1 MRHLFEKTLKRVFG
15 YDSFRPGQREV
26 IDAVADGQD
35 VLAIMPTGAGKSLTF
50 QLPSYIKNDGL
61 TIIVSP
67 LLSLIEDQM
76 LHIRERGER
85 GVARLTSMETLE
97 EKQEI
102 LNHLKRYRFLYLSP
116 EQLAVPHVTRA
127 LARTKIQML
136 VVDEAHCISQWGHEF
151 RPEYARLGELRKQL
165 GSPQCMA
172 VTATAPET
180 VKRDIVEKL
189 ALFSPA
195 QFVHSANRPEIRLIV
210 ERLGS
215 EDKMR
220 RLSELVHDV
229 PKPAVIY
236 TATRREAEAL
246 ALHLDD
252 ALFYHG
258 GMSTEDRR
266 LVQSQF
272 LRDEVAIMVCTSA
285 FGMGVNKDNV
295 RSVIH
300 YQIPATLE
308 AYMQE
313 IGRAGRDGE
322 PAFAVLLYAD
332 GDERI
337 QQFLI
342 DQQYPKDKDIRL
354 AYFERDNGTSLA
366 QLPRLLRLNEEDP
379 VWGLLNQMLAERTLA
394 EAVDWVK
401 DRKRARYRQLGQ
413 MMDYAL
419 IKTCRRDYLLNYFS
433 EQPVKQSDCCDV
445 CGEID
450 FPPSEQ
456 LVSKNVTD
464 WKHRLARIFSF
475 D

>member
-354 AYFERDNGTSLA
+354 AYFERDNGTSLS

-433 EQPVKQSDCCDV
+433 EQPVKQSDCCDI
-445 CGEID
+445 CGEIV

>member
-15 YDSFRPGQREV
+15 YDSFRPGQRDV
-26 IDAVADGQD
+26 IEAVADGQD

-50 QLPSYIKNDGL
+50 QLPSYLKNDGL

-97 EKQEI
+97 EKQDI

-127 LARTKIQML
+127 LARTRIQML

-180 VKRDIVEKL
+180 VKRDIIEKL

-195 QFVHSANRPEIRLIV
+195 QFVHSANRAEIRLIV
-210 ERLGS
+210 ERLES

-322 PAFAVLLYAD
+322 PAFAVLLYAE

-354 AYFERDNGTSLA
+354 AYLERDNGTSLA

-394 EAVDWVK
+394 EAIDWVK

-433 EQPVKQSDCCDV
+433 EQPVKQADCCDV
-445 CGEID
+445 CGEIV
-450 FPPSEQ
+450 FPPSVQ
-456 LVSKNVTD
+456 IVSKNVTD
-464 WKHRLARIFSF
+464 WKHRLSRIFSF

>member
-1 MRHLFEKTLKRVFG
+1 LFEKTLKRVFG

-322 PAFAVLLYAD
+322 PAFAVLLYAE

-433 EQPVKQSDCCDV
+433 EQPVKQSDCCDI
-445 CGEID
+445 CGEIV